1 MDKPLALKK
10 ADFCKGLVN
19 LINDCGIPAFIVAD
33 VIRDLSEK
41 VNILAEQE
49 LKDQTALY
57 YKALQDENSEA
68 HKDSADSEESEDFE
82 ESAY

>member
-19 LINDCGIPAFIVAD
+19 LINDCGLPAFIVAD

-57 YKALQDENSEA
+57 YKALQDEKSEA
-68 HKDSADSEESEDFE
+68 SKDSADSEESEEFE

>member
-19 LINDCGIPAFIVAD
+19 LINDCGLPAFIVAD

-41 VNILAEQE
+41 VNVLAEQE

-57 YKALQDENSEA
+57 YKALQDEKSEVS
-68 HKDSADSEESEDFE
+68 KDSADSEESEDFE

>member
-1 MDKPLALKK
+1 MDKPLSLKK

-19 LINDCGIPAFIVAD
+19 LINDCGLPAFIVAD

-41 VNILAEQE
+41 VNVLAEQE

-57 YKALQDENSEA
+57 YKALQDEKTETS
-68 HKDSADSEESEDFE
+68 KDSADSEESEEFE

>member
-1 MDKPLALKK
+1 MDKPLVLKK

-19 LINDCGIPAFIVAD
+19 LINDCGLPAFIVAD

-41 VNILAEQE
+41 VNFLAEQE

-57 YKALQDENSEA
+57 YKALQDEKSEA
-68 HKDSADSEESEDFE
+68 SKDSADSQEFE

>member
-1 MDKPLALKK
+1 MDKPLSLKK

-19 LINDCGIPAFIVAD
+19 LINDCGLPAFIVAD

-41 VNILAEQE
+41 VNVLAEQE

-57 YKALQDENSEA
+57 NKALQDEKSEA
-68 HKDSADSEESEDFE
+68 SKDSADSEEFE

>member
-19 LINDCGIPAFIVAD
+19 LINDCGLPAFIVAD

-41 VNILAEQE
+41 VNVLAEQE
-49 LKDQTALY
+49 LKDQTTLY
-57 YKALQDENSEA
+57 YKALQDEKSEDS
-68 HKDSADSEESEDFE
+68 KESADSEESEEFE

>member
-19 LINDCGIPAFIVAD
+19 LINDCGLPAFIVAD

-57 YKALQDENSEA
+57 YKALQDEKSEVS
-68 HKDSADSEESEDFE
+68 KDSADSEESEDFE

>member
-19 LINDCGIPAFIVAD
+19 LINDCGLPAFIVAD

-49 LKDQTALY
+49 LKDQTVLY
-57 YKALQDENSEA
+57 YKALQDEKSEA
-68 HKDSADSEESEDFE
+68 SKDSADSEEFE

>member
-19 LINDCGIPAFIVAD
+19 LINDCGLPAFIVAD

-41 VNILAEQE
+41 VNVLAEQE
-49 LKDQTALY
+49 LKEQTALY
-57 YKALQDENSEA
+57 YKALQDKKKEA
-68 HKDSADSEESEDFE
+68 SKDSADSEESEEFE